1 MNRILTIV
9 LVFITIKAVSQPW
22 PGYNT
27 SKYAGIHSLP
37 YQPEIHSV
45 MPSDWDINVLS
56 ANLTFFNE
64 NFFGLDPIEE
74 ISDGNIN
81 SISDVSWIRKCY
93 CSISFSCL

>member
-1 MNRILTIV
+1 MKKNLTIV
-9 LVFITIKAVSQPW
+9 LFFLSLKAMSQPW

-56 ANLTFFNE
+56 ANLTDNLTVFYAA
-64 NFFGLDPIEE
+64 D
-74 ISDGNIN
+74 
-81 SISDVSWIRKCY
+81 
-93 CSISFSCL
+93 

>member
-74 ISDGNIN
+74 I
-81 SISDVSWIRKCY
+81 IRWKY
-93 CSISFSCL
+93 QQHQ